1 MAATPGAPKIEGYR
15 FADDGRVPNNP
26 RLPLIVYRGALKTG
40 GDAAASCV
48 ALFHRNGWTGAWQ
61 NGVYSHHHYHS
72 SAHEVLGIAAGWVRV
87 RLGGESGQTVELRAG
102 DVVVIPAGVAHKNE
116 GKSPDLLVVGA
127 YPRGQSPDMCRPGA
141 ADHAWAVPQIAAV
154 PLPTGDPV
162 HGPSG
167 PLLERWRV
175 TGPG

>member
-48 ALFHRNGWTGAWQ
+48 ALFDRNGWTGAWQ

-72 SAHEVLGIAAGWVRV
+72 SAHEVLGVEAHGTFAAAPICG
-87 RLGGESGQTVELRAG
+87 
-102 DVVVIPAGVAHKNE
+102 HH
-116 GKSPDLLVVGA
+116 
-127 YPRGQSPDMCRPGA
+127 RGSR
-141 ADHAWAVPQIAAV
+141 
-154 PLPTGDPV
+154 
-162 HGPSG
+162 
-167 PLLERWRV
+167 R
-175 TGPG
+175 

>member
-48 ALFHRNGWTGAWQ
+48 ALFGRNGWPGAWQ

-72 SAHEVLGIAAGWVRV
+72 SAHEVLGVAAGWVRV
-87 RLGGESGQTVELRAG
+87 RLGRGAPGDRQKVEGASPLR
-102 DVVVIPAGVAHKNE
+102 
-116 GKSPDLLVVGA
+116 
-127 YPRGQSPDMCRPGA
+127 
-141 ADHAWAVPQIAAV
+141 
-154 PLPTGDPV
+154 
-162 HGPSG
+162 
-167 PLLERWRV
+167 
-175 TGPG
+175 